1 MNWFW
6 LSGVVLILDQVSK
19 WFADSLLGPHEAV
32 PLLPFLDLRKAY
44 NPGAAFSFL
53 SDASGWQRWFF
64 SGLAV
69 LIIGVL
75 VVWLRRLSPGQGRVA
90 LALAL
95 ILGGA
100 AGNLVDRVLYG
111 HVIDFID
118 LYYGTWHWPT
128 FNIADSAITLGAVLL
143 ILDALLGRRAAAPE
157 RQ

>member
-6 LSGVVLILDQVSK
+6 LSGVVLILDQGSK
-19 WFADSLLGPHEAV
+19 WFADSLLGPHDAV

-75 VVWLRRLSPGQGRVA
+75 VAWLRRLPRGQIRVA

-118 LYYGTWHWPT
+118 LYYGAWHWPT
-128 FNIADSAITLGAVLL
+128 FNIADSAITLGAALL